1 MKKEQTNRKSG
12 NSDRMAKPM
21 YHAYQADESL
31 FYKISITFRRR
42 IKRTREYLLRAK
54 NWIKSH
60 QVPDKYNEQLELSA
74 DSVNSLPDNT
84 DSLPDESSVQ
94 TDISSTT
101 IEGEELAVPSA
112 EETDSYLG
120 KHARKNSSN

>member
-21 YHAYQADESL
+21 YHAFQADESL

-60 QVPDKYNEQLELSA
+60 QVPDKHNEQSEPLAET
-74 DSVNSLPDNT
+74 DGSLPDNT
-84 DSLPDESSVQ
+84 DLFPVEGPEQ

-101 IEGEELAVPSA
+101 IAGEELAVPSA

-120 KHARKNSSN
+120 KHARKSQIV